1 MPSTLK
7 RGKKSKRS
15 STATV
20 EAGSIVNQSF
30 TMVHM
35 LLELL
40 MSVKFYHWRTSSF
53 SQHKATDELY
63 EELNDNIDEFTE
75 ALMGAT
81 NTKIIPTANLYVE
94 NPSSVTDLEKMIND
108 RIHKLNTFPFDKLSK
123 SASAVSDLMNIR
135 DEMMA
140 ALHKFLY
147 LLKLDGPKS
156 N

>member
-7 RGKKSKRS
+7 KTKKSRLN
-15 STATV
+15 TTV
-20 EAGSIVNQSF
+20 DKSVIVNQSF
-30 TMVHM
+30 GMVHM

-40 MSVKFYHWRTSSF
+40 MSIKFYHWRTSSF

-63 EELNDNIDEFTE
+63 EELNESIDEFTE

-81 NTKIIPTANLYVE
+81 NKKIMPTVQLNVI
-94 NPSSVTDLEKMIND
+94 NPKDVNQLESLIND
-108 RIHKLNTFPFDKLSK
+108 RIAKLNSFPFDKLSK
-123 SASAVSDLMNIR
+123 SASAVTDLMNIR

-147 LLKLDGPKS
+147 LLKLDGPK
-156 N
+156 NK